1 MQKSINHSRKKLTIP
16 VIIERDFF
24 FLPLLNMRAYFMT
37 GAGIVKISR
46 LIFFFF
52 PYKLIIM

>member
-52 PYKLIIM
+52 SLIS